1 METDMSD
8 KTLRPSRTAYL
19 SKFIGALIVAALGA
33 AGGQLLQDS
42 AGTERWIALGLILAA
57 CIMFVIVLQL
67 GRARDEFEQMIILKA
82 GHYAGITTIGLIIG
96 LHLAADLDLLGTSAV
111 PVYALPGFY
120 LMYVV
125 LMTFMQRDRYAAED

>member
-1 METDMSD
+1 MSD
-8 KTLRPSRTAYL
+8 KSLRPSRTAYL
-19 SKFIGALIVAALGA
+19 SKFVGALLVAALGA

-57 CIMFVIVLQL
+57 CIMFVVVLQL

-96 LHLAADLDLLGTSAV
+96 LHLAADLNWLSTSAV

>member
-1 METDMSD
+1 MSD

>member
-1 METDMSD
+1 MSD

-96 LHLAADLDLLGTSAV
+96 LHLAADLDWLGTSAV

>member
-1 METDMSD
+1 MSD

-82 GHYAGITTIGLIIG
+82 GHYAGVTTIGLIIG
-96 LHLAADLDLLGTSAV
+96 LHLAADFDLLGTSAV